1 MRLSSAKGYSEIC
14 LIRGLVLRKTD
25 VPINSHKLPPLQ
37 RIMGTDLIKKMATK
51 RLHLQFKIFEL
62 WLVLLEPLSIVVL
75 SEAAEKLENL
85 RIDAVHL
92 PKL

>member
-1 MRLSSAKGYSEIC
+1 
-14 LIRGLVLRKTD
+14 
-25 VPINSHKLPPLQ
+25 
-37 RIMGTDLIKKMATK
+37 MGTDLIKKMATK

-62 WLVLLEPLSIVVL
+62 WLVLLEPLSIIVL

-85 RIDAVHL
+85 RIDAIHL